1 MTAERILITGAAG
14 QLGQAVMDLFSPIFT
29 VLGTD
34 VNLPGGNSNLTYM
47 DITDPASIQAVL
59 SEFSP
64 TCILNLAAMT
74 DVDGCERKPD
84 LARLINRDSVHH
96 LRTLFSGK
104 IVHISTDYVF
114 DGEEGPYGEN
124 DPVNPLSV
132 YGQTKL
138 ESEAILQDSDKPAL
152 IIRTNVVFDY
162 TRTQASFVKW
172 VVDSL
177 IRKEKIRV
185 VDDQWNNPTWTVDLA
200 EKCSALI
207 QWGAEGLYHYGGGDY
222 LNRYQFACKI
232 ADHFQ
237 LDASLITR
245 IKTSELSQLAP
256 RPLKGGLKTDLICKK
271 FNVTPLPLDAAL
283 ESIVKRTRL

>member
-14 QLGQAVMDLFSPIFT
+14 QLGQAVMDVFSPIFT

-84 LARLINRDSVHH
+84 LARLINRDSVHY

-114 DGEEGPYGEN
+114 DGADGPYGED

-207 QWGAEGLYHYGGGDY
+207 QLGAEGLYHYGGGDY

-283 ESIVKRTRL
+283 ESIVKRTRQ